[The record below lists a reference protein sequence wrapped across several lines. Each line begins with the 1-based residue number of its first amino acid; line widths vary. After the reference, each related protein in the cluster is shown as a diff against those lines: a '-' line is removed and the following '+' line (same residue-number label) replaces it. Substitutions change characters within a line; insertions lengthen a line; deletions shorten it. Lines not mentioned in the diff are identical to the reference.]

1 MQKKDIALRI
11 HQEAEILEKD
21 AATLLDWI
29 LDLFKTTLLQGES
42 ISISNFGTFT
52 VRSKV
57 ARKGRNPQTGEE
69 LMISPRRVVTFRASP
84 QLKIA
89 VNAVPAER
97 LDVKGLPAEGEVTSV
112 PSAYVLKELKE

>member
-29 LDLFKTTLLQGES
+29 LDLFKTTLQQGES
-42 ISISNFGTFT
+42 ISISNFGNFT
-52 VRSKV
+52 VRSKA
-57 ARKGRNPQTGEE
+57 ARKGRNPQTGEAIT
-69 LMISPRRVVTFRASP
+69 ISPRRVVTFRASP

-89 VNAVPAER
+89 VNAVSAERRDIERPPAER
-97 LDVKGLPAEGEVTSV
+97 EVTSV
-112 PSAYVLKELKE
+112 PSAYGLEELEK

>member
-1 MQKKDIALRI
+1 MQKKDIAQRI
-11 HQEAEILEKD
+11 HQEAEIPEKD

-29 LDLFKTTLLQGES
+29 LDLVKTTLQQGES
-42 ISISNFGTFT
+42 ISISKFGSFT
-52 VRSKV
+52 VRRK
-57 ARKGRNPQTGEE
+57 APRKGRNPQTGEE

-97 LDVKGLPAEGEVTSV
+97 RDVKGLPAEGEVTSL
-112 PSAYVLKELKE
+112 PSAYVLKELEE

>member
-11 HQEAEILEKD
+11 HQEAEIAEKD

-29 LDLFKTTLLQGES
+29 LDLFKTILLQGES

-84 QLKIA
+84 QFKA
-89 VNAVPAER
+89 GVNAVHAEPPEAE
-97 LDVKGLPAEGEVTSV
+97 GLPAEG
-112 PSAYVLKELKE
+112 KELTP